1 MSILIKTMNII
12 KQLGH
17 IAIGTR
23 FRILTDRLM
32 QDADKVYKSLRIEF
46 EPRWFTVFYIIN
58 QKSPVTITEI
68 TEQLGYSQPAV
79 TQIVNSLI
87 KKKLIKAVKGKD
99 DSRKKFITITEKGK
113 DLLLKLIPVWQD
125 IENAVKDL
133 LDSTGYDI
141 LFILSKLESELDQK
155 DIYSRVLENV
165 KKRQINEV
173 NIIDYLP
180 KYKKYFRDLNFEWL
194 NKYFSIEKKDKDM
207 LENPEKEIIKKG
219 GFILFAEYENE
230 IKGTVAVLKH
240 ENNEFELAKM
250 AVTEDA
256 QGKQIG
262 KKLALAAIEKAKL
275 LNPSK
280 IFLETNSTLIPAL
293 NLYKSLGFEETEM
306 KVKSDYNRSTLK
318 MELVINHTENML
330 S

>member
-1 MSILIKTMNII
+1 MNII

-32 QDADKVYKSLRIEF
+32 QDADKVYKSLQIEF
-46 EPRWFTVFYIIN
+46 EPRWFTVFYLIN

-79 TQIVNSLI
+79 TQIANTLI
-87 KKKLIKAVKGKD
+87 KKKLIKAVKSKD

-141 LFILSKLESELDQK
+141 LFILSKLESELDKK
-155 DIYSRVLENV
+155 DIYTRVLENV
-165 KKRQINEV
+165 KKRQINEI
-173 NIIDYLP
+173 NIIEYLP
-180 KYKKYFRDLNFEWL
+180 KYKKYFRDLNYEWL

-207 LENPEKEIIKKG
+207 LENPDKEIIKKG

-230 IKGTVAVLKH
+230 IKGTVAVIRH
-240 ENNEFELAKM
+240 DNNEFELAKM
-250 AVTEDA
+250 AVAENA

-262 KKLALAAIEKAKL
+262 KKLALAAIEKTRL

-280 IFLETNSTLIPAL
+280 LFLETNSTLLAAL
-293 NLYKSLGFEETEM
+293 NLYKSIGFEETEM
-306 KVKSDYNRSTLK
+306 KVKSDYNRSTLR
-318 MELVINHTENML
+318 MELDLTATEQIL
-330 S
+330 A